1 MTIWRRLAQVQVLPA
16 PIAIRPIDDFN
27 GSASIGHIDVA
38 LDRQDGA
45 RWVPMNVQAIRTA
58 SGLIAY
64 PGLGKV
70 GDPATA
76 PIERYRVR
84 LVDPDEHRV
93 YQPAYRYTLDGLEF
107 DVSPWNDSV
116 PPAVVPD
123 RPETVFLYPGTNY
136 PFPHSVAVLRG
147 RTIDAGGAPLA
158 DARIAT
164 GLDHVLSDERGAF
177 SLPIR
182 LPIRLARPLPVNPF
196 VIVIAEHA
204 RTGVGAT
211 VLIALPAGLAV
222 GIELQLV

>member
-27 GSASIGHIDVA
+27 SSAPIGRIDVA

-45 RWVPMNVQAIRTA
+45 RWVPTDVKATRTS
-58 SGLIAY
+58 SGVIAY

-70 GDPATA
+70 GDPVAA
-76 PIERYRVR
+76 PVERYRVR
-84 LVDPDEHRV
+84 LIDPDERLV
-93 YQPAYRYTLDGLEF
+93 YQPAYQFTLDGLEF
-107 DVSPWNDSV
+107 DVSPWNDTV
-116 PPAVVPD
+116 PPAVTPD
-123 RPETVFLYPGTNY
+123 RPETVFLWPGTNY

-147 RTIDAGGAPLA
+147 RTFDAGGAPLP

-177 SLPIR
+177 G
-182 LPIRLARPLPVNPF
+182 LPVRLTAPAPS
-196 VIVIAEHA
+196 IMVIAEHA
-204 RTGVGAT
+204 RTGVSAST
-211 VLIALPAGLAV
+211 LVALPAGLAI